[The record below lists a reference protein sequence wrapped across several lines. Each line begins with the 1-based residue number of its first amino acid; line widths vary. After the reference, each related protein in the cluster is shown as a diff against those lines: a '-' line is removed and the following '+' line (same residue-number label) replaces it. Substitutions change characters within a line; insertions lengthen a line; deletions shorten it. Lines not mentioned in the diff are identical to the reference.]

1 VTLGLGIDAGGT
13 ATRWVLADATGGIR
27 ARGEGPPVSGLVFTD
42 EAANSAR
49 LAVDVLAA
57 SACPHGSIAA
67 VLAGITGT
75 SSGSQQDAV
84 LRAVLA
90 EAFGVAP
97 GHVHIRDD
105 LWIAHRARFAPGSGI
120 LVYCGTGSAAVH
132 VHLDGAMAR
141 AGGHGYVIDDAGS
154 GYAIARNAV
163 RAVLVAEDVAPGS
176 GWVTPLG
183 RALGRAIGS
192 TAWNDVRAYV
202 YGGTRGSMAALAPAV
217 GEAARAGDATAVAVL
232 RRAGR
237 DLARLARILLGRL
250 GAQPV
255 ALAGGGARLHPLIHQ
270 TMQTALAT
278 EVGSEAIDA
287 AAAAARIA
295 AQELCPRPEAHVS
308 TVSRG

>member
-1 VTLGLGIDAGGT
+1 MTLGLGIDAGGT
-13 ATRWVLADATGGIR
+13 ATRWVLADAAGTVR

-42 EAANSAR
+42 AATSQVR
-49 LAVDVLAA
+49 VAVGAMAA
-57 SACPHGSIAA
+57 SVRPQGNVAA

-97 GHVHIRDD
+97 GYVQVRDD

-132 VHLDGAMAR
+132 VSSDGRMVR
-141 AGGHGYVIDDAGS
+141 AGGHGYLIDDAGS
-154 GYAIARNAV
+154 GYAIARDAV
-163 RAVLVAEDVAPGS
+163 RAVLVAEDVGPGS
-176 GWVTPLG
+176 GWDAPLG
-183 RALGRAIGS
+183 RALARAIGS

-217 GEAARAGDATAVAVL
+217 AEAARGGDATALAVL

-237 DLARLARILLGRL
+237 DLARLARILVRRL
-250 GAQPV
+250 GPQPV
-255 ALAGGGARLHPLIHQ
+255 ALVGGGARLHPLVHQ
-270 TMQTALAT
+270 TMQTTLAT

-295 AQELCPRPEAHVS
+295 ALELGA
-308 TVSRG
+308 

>member
-1 VTLGLGIDAGGT
+1 MTLGLGIDAGGT
-13 ATRWVLADATGGIR
+13 ATRWVLADATGAIL

-42 EAANSAR
+42 AATNLVR
-49 LAVDVLAA
+49 RAVGSLAA
-57 SACPHGSIAA
+57 SVRPQGNVAA
-67 VLAGITGT
+67 VLAGVTGS

-84 LRAVLA
+84 LRTVLA
-90 EAFGVAP
+90 EAFGVVP
-97 GHVHIRDD
+97 GRVRIRDD
-105 LWIAHRARFAPGSGI
+105 LWIAHRARFAPGTGI

-132 VHLDGAMAR
+132 VHSDGEMAR
-141 AGGHGYVIDDAGS
+141 AGGHGYLIDDAGS

-176 GWVTPLG
+176 GWDMPLG
-183 RALGRAIGS
+183 RALARAIGG

-217 GEAARAGDATAVAVL
+217 AEAARAGDAMAVAVL

-250 GAQPV
+250 GSQPV
-255 ALAGGGARLHPLIHQ
+255 ALAGGGAQLHPLVHQ
-270 TMQTALAT
+270 TMQTTLAM

-295 AQELCPRPEAHVS
+295 AREEL
-308 TVSRG
+308 